1 MKVLHLIDSLASG
14 GAQRQLVTL
23 LSALADSGLD
33 LSVAIYHPLYHFR
46 PEVED
51 SGARLI
57 VLGGKGGRDPRVLIG
72 LARLLSRSDYD
83 LVHSWLRTPGILARM
98 AATVVGGPPVVV
110 SERNTDLGAS
120 WWSIPVER
128 MLARR
133 AVAMIANADAVA
145 EHVERLV
152 PAWRGRIDVVH
163 NGVSERAR
171 SEVNAAAVTAF
182 RERHAREHEVL
193 LGVVAR
199 VQKQKAPLLLLKA
212 LEGLADDLLSRVRVV
227 WIGEEIDASLA
238 AETRRAAEV
247 PRLLGR
253 FELLPSTRDVSQVYA
268 AIDALVLPSLWEGFP
283 NVVLEA
289 MANGR
294 PVVASDVGDT
304 RKLVRNGMTGWL
316 VPPGDV
322 TSLSGALGDLL
333 SASPLARRK
342 MGEEARRVAVSE
354 YSAARLAERTM
365 EVYRRVL
372 DDGRV

>member
-1 MKVLHLIDSLASG
+1 MKVLHLVDSLASG
-14 GAQRQLVTL
+14 GAQRQLATL

-57 VLGGKGGRDPRVLIG
+57 ELRGRGGRDPRVLAG
-72 LARLLSRSDYD
+72 LARLLSRTDYD

-98 AATVVGGPPVVV
+98 AAMVAGGPPVVV

-120 WWSIPVER
+120 WWSVPIER
-128 MLARR
+128 VLARR
-133 AVAMIANADAVA
+133 AAAMIANADAVA

-152 PAWRGRIDVVH
+152 PAWSGRIDVVH
-163 NGVSERAR
+163 NGVSERAP
-171 SEVNAAAVTAF
+171 SEEDADAVAAF
-182 RERHAREHEVL
+182 RRHHAQERGML

-212 LEGLADDLLSRVRVV
+212 LAGLEDDLLSRVRVIWV
-227 WIGEEIDASLA
+227 GEEIDTSLA
-238 AETRRAAEV
+238 ADTRRAANTH
-247 PRLLGR
+247 RLAGR
-253 FELLPSTRDVSQVYA
+253 FEFLPSTRDVSQVYA

-294 PVVASDVGDT
+294 PVVATDVGDT
-304 RKLVRNGMTGWL
+304 RKLVRSGVTGWL

-322 TSLSGALGDLL
+322 AALSRALGDLL
-333 SASPLARRK
+333 SSSPRARMQ
-342 MGEEARRVAVSE
+342 MGEEARRFVVSE

-372 DDGRV
+372 DKSGG